1 MKLFDAY
8 CKALKEEDDI
18 SGRAEFSSDTELKTL
33 VVEEIGTA
41 MKEIRDSRNS
51 GNQTMIDVIQPMFSC
66 VSFWFLIGIRVGKIL
81 RDAEI
86 ARHANG

>member
-1 MKLFDAY
+1 MKLFAAY

-18 SGRAEFSSDTELKTL
+18 SERAEFSSNTELKTL

-41 MKEIRDSRNS
+41 MKEILDSRRG
-51 GNQTMIDVIQPMFSC
+51 GNQTMVDVIQPMFAC

-86 ARHANG
+86 ARHVNG